1 MKQLRSTAGV
11 FDELQGFASLI
22 RGRVVMNRN
31 VHVTLGQRERELAS
45 KPVPRAGDERDTAA
59 AGQATS
65 A

>member
-45 KPVPRAGDERDTAA
+45 KPVPRAGD
-59 AGQATS
+59 
-65 A
+65 